1 MNLWALDSADL
12 MQVLNCPKKRILFKV
27 SNRLYLKL
35 NKGCEQASAIWRA
48 CKHPKKLTSERASRK
63 DNMADR
69 TIYRLTEYNLNNE
82 LIKTV
87 YHNHRER
94 AEEEKNN
101 NENESQYIEEL
112 SFDANDMNDLCDRL
126 NSDVIED

>member
-1 MNLWALDSADL
+1 
-12 MQVLNCPKKRILFKV
+12 
-27 SNRLYLKL
+27 
-35 NKGCEQASAIWRA
+35 
-48 CKHPKKLTSERASRK
+48 
-63 DNMADR
+63 MADR

-101 NENESQYIEEL
+101 NEHESQYIEEL